1 MSSNIINKQDGS
13 LITIG
18 GSIRLWTG
26 TQSAHDIAESQ
37 GKLPNNCLIAIT
49 DDTANGQTPVVM
61 NISNSDVNVDEPFY
75 TDKTNSMEVFKI
87 IADAMFNDIDT
98 SRVLKVYVG
107 HATAYTTDDS
117 GYPDIAVSTYI
128 ASSCWGANGHPYIR
142 MRIFTDW
149 GQEYIFQRSQDGS
162 YVLKNATGWRTAY
175 SNDSGITV
183 PNADG
188 SSLLLTLDG
197 SGSGTKSIIGASQVA
212 IITDNHF
219 GNRISNRMVIDNIEG
234 TGYYAGSFVR
244 SIDFQSSTAYYASI
258 LFYVDFTTG
267 QIGGSCNDG
276 SWEFSQPKI
285 IKVLYR

>member
-1 MSSNIINKQDGS
+1 MSSNIINKQTGE

-18 GSIRLWTG
+18 NSARFWTG

-98 SRVLKVYVG
+98 SRVLKVYTG

-128 ASSCWGANGHPYIR
+128 ASSCWGSNGHPYIR
-142 MRIFTDW
+142 MRIFSDW
-149 GQEYIFQRSQDGS
+149 GQEYKFQRTQDGS
-162 YVLKNATGWRTAY
+162 YVLNNAIGWKTAY
-175 SNDSGITV
+175 SSSSGITI
-183 PNADG
+183 PNDDG
-188 SSLLLTLDG
+188 AGLLMTLDG

-212 IITDNHF
+212 IITDNNM
-219 GNRISNRMVIDNIEG
+219 GRRISNRVVIDNIENVG
-234 TGYYAGSFVR
+234 CYSESFIR
-244 SIDFQSSTAYYASI
+244 STDYHTSL
-258 LFYVDFTTG
+258 LFNIDFTTG
-267 QIGGSCNDG
+267 QIYGSCNSG
-276 SWEFSQPKI
+276 SWTFTAPKI

>member
-1 MSSNIINKQDGS
+1 MSTNLIDKATGE
-13 LITIG
+13 LITLASGTRVWIG
-18 GSIRLWTG
+18 SK
-26 TQSAHDIAESQ
+26 SSHDIAESQ

-98 SRVLKVYVG
+98 SRVLKVYTG

-142 MRIFTDW
+142 MRIFSDW
-149 GQEYIFQRSQDGS
+149 GQEYKFQRSQDGS
-162 YVLKNATGWRTAY
+162 YTLTNATGWKTAY
-175 SNDSGITV
+175 SNSSGITV
-183 PNADG
+183 PNTDG

-212 IITDNHF
+212 IITDNYM
-219 GNRISNRMVIDNIEG
+219 GRRISNRIVIDNIEDVG
-234 TGYYAGSFVR
+234 CYGESFVR
-244 SIDFQSSTAYYASI
+244 SNAYYTSMRFDVGFNSGTI
-258 LFYVDFTTG
+258 SGTCT
-267 QIGGSCNDG
+267 IGG
-276 SWEFSQPKI
+276 WEFSQPKI